1 MERDRWT
8 FRYLGELLLIKDSYI
23 VKIRSVSEGEI
34 TNFIKGS
41 VVIRNVK
48 IYFTA
53 IAYGRVGGQNIFP
66 ILGRPAKKKL
76 KGLEIDIEEFE
87 LDLQRKLF
95 AGEIDIT
102 AARLREDQL

>member
-1 MERDRWT
+1 MERGRWT
-8 FRYLGELLLIKDSYI
+8 CRFSGELVLIEDPYT
-23 VKIRSVSEGEI
+23 VKIRHVSEGEI

-41 VVIRNVK
+41 VEIRNKK

-66 ILGRPAKKKL
+66 ILGRSAKKKL
-76 KGLEIDIEEFE
+76 KELEIDIEEFE

-102 AARLREDQL
+102 AARLRED

>member
-1 MERDRWT
+1 MEKDRWT
-8 FRYLGELLLIKDSYI
+8 FPCSGELVMIEDPYT

-41 VVIRNVK
+41 VVIRKVK
-48 IYFTA
+48 IHFTA
-53 IAYGRVGGQNIFP
+53 IAYGRVGGQNISP
-66 ILGRPAKKKL
+66 ILGRSAKKKL
-76 KGLEIDIEEFE
+76 KDLQIDIEEFE

-102 AARLREDQL
+102 AARLRDD